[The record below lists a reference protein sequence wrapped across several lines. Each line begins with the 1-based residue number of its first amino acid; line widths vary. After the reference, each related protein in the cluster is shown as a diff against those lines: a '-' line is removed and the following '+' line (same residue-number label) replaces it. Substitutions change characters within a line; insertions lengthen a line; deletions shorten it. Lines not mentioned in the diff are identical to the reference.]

1 MVQHTVE
8 VRGQRV
14 EAGSPSTMSVL
25 ESKLQLSGSGVR
37 NFTHCATS
45 LAPDW
50 FVCLF
55 VCLFF
60 TRYLDKLS
68 RLALKSWI

>member
-1 MVQHTVE
+1 MVQHIVE
-8 VRGQRV
+8 VRGQHV

-25 ESKLQLSGSGVR
+25 ESKLRLSDSGVST
-37 NFTHCATS
+37 FTHCATS

-55 VCLFF
+55 VF
-60 TRYLDKLS
+60 YKVS
-68 RLALKSWI
+68 